1 MAVVLE
7 WDAAVSADAKGSYL
21 NWLQQTVDTVLNLPG
36 CFFQTCEVF
45 DRAPDADHSGHASGQ
60 PPTSIVCS
68 FRIKTRAGLD
78 NYLVNHAPKINSS
91 LGVFGDSVKVAT
103 RIFARRGDVIYPR
116 SKAELPSFKTAAE
129 SKAVRAKKP
138 VSASVFE
145 GTVGITSAKAGLLA
159 HRFDGEVKARYGTVN
174 PNAEG
179 GPVAGMTQQQSKN
192 TEARFFEQG
201 LRKGVAIVHADSKGI
216 TTAAAAGRDDS
227 IRFEN
232 SEAALGRTHAA
243 VVGEGTYA
251 GVGSNS
257 QAHEIDRYHVEPKTK
272 VGYAVDDGAP
282 FAGVGASMQPR
293 YIDRYHAEPKARLVT
308 KPTDD
313 GTVAGV
319 VSTSAPHILDR
330 YHVEPRV
337 VAGPKGPVLDG
348 TVAGVTTSA
357 SVWDRYHGDDAPR
370 TRIDRVVQD
379 GGVAESIDHGQAQ
392 DASAP
397 APADGADAEEAGGV
411 MAGVSSN
418 RQPSVIDRF
427 ITGQARRAHQPPGG
441 RSTFTFG

>member
-1 MAVVLE
+1 MPP
-7 WDAAVSADAKGSYL
+7 AA
-21 NWLQQTVDTVLNLPG
+21 
-36 CFFQTCEVF
+36 
-45 DRAPDADHSGHASGQ
+45 
-60 PPTSIVCS
+60 IVCS

-78 NYLVNHAPKINSS
+78 NYLVHHAPKINSS

-103 RIFARRGDVIYPR
+103 RVFTRRGDVIYPR
-116 SKAELPSFKTAAE
+116 SKAELPSFRPAAAE
-129 SKAVRAKKP
+129 PKNVPSKKP

-145 GTVGITSAKAGLLA
+145 GTVGITSAKAGSTA
-159 HRFDGEVKARYGTVN
+159 HRFDGEVKSRYGTID
-174 PNAEG
+174 PHAEG
-179 GPVAGMTQQQSKN
+179 GRVAGVTVHQSKN
-192 TEARFFEQG
+192 NEARFFEQG
-201 LRKGVAIVHADSKGI
+201 ARKGVAVVHADGKGI
-216 TTAAAAGRDDS
+216 TTATAAGRDDS

-232 SEAALGRTHAA
+232 SKAALGRTHAA
-243 VVGEGTYA
+243 VVGDGAYA

-282 FAGVGASMQPR
+282 VAGVGASTQPR
-293 YIDRYHAEPKARLVT
+293 YIDRYHGESKPRLVT
-308 KPTDD
+308 RPTDD
-313 GTVAGV
+313 GTVAGM
-319 VSTSAPHILDR
+319 VSTSAPHVVDR

-337 VAGPKGPVLDG
+337 NAGPQAPVLDG
-348 TVAGVTTSA
+348 TVAGVTTST
-357 SVWDRYHGDDAPR
+357 SVWDRYHGEDAPR
-370 TRIDRVVQD
+370 SRIEPVVQD

-392 DASAP
+392 DVSAP
-397 APADGADAEEAGGV
+397 APATDGADAEAGE